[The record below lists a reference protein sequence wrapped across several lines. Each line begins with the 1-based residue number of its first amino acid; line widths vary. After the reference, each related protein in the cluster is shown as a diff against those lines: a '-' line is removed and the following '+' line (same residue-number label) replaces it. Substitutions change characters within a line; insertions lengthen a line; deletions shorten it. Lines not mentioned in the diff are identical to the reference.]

1 MCMYNFIC
9 IFVLLIISNNIQ
21 TYKKMKTIEITI
33 QEIWAATRP
42 IVQKS
47 KKSYTRKR
55 KHKNVD

>member
-1 MCMYNFIC
+1 MNT
-9 IFVLLIISNNIQ
+9 NIQ
-21 TYKKMKTIEITI
+21 TYGKMKTIEITI

-47 KKSYTRKR
+47 KKCYTRKK